1 MSINYID
8 GIRLHRSFTAGLKRV
23 VSRQEYLNKIN
34 AQLICQESFGYILS
48 DNIIDVDIDTKEDLA
63 KYIKGYHDN

>member
-34 AQLICQESFGYILS
+34 VFPVPDGD
-48 DNIIDVDIDTKEDLA
+48 DNITTIPSFFDDINT
-63 KYIKGYHDN
+63 N